1 MPDIVWGRLLLGCF
15 CIGAGRTGV
24 VSCAELAFPV
34 AMVIVGL
41 CSGLELAGY
50 LLVPHS
56 THRRPPRLDSLL
68 LLALSVCSL
77 CWLTGEEGQG
87 TLSLSVLGGA
97 LGPGDVSL
105 PRR

>member
-50 LLVPHS
+50 LVVPH
-56 THRRPPRLDSLL
+56 
-68 LLALSVCSL
+68 SVCSL

-87 TLSLSVLGGA
+87 TLSLSVIGGA